1 MRPRQSRCFQDI
13 HRPALPTHS
22 QLEAT
27 SQAEREDVQRLRA
40 RLEHLAS
47 LGAPSRG
54 QYVEWNRRRLDR
66 LLVDHLLRCGYHST
80 AIKLIEAA
88 RVQVRRGGWQRWVG
102 VGTGV

>member
-1 MRPRQSRCFQDI
+1 MVRPRQSRRFQGI
-13 HRPALPTHS
+13 HLPTHS

-40 RLEHLAS
+40 RLEHLTA

-80 AIKLIEAA
+80 AVKLIETA
-88 RVQVRRGGWQRWVG
+88 RVQVRRGGWQRWVSG
-102 VGTGV
+102 VGTQV